1 MTATVTKS
9 KPATARKAR
18 TEKKPMPEQKSASE
32 QKPGN
37 EGEARPEETTSFKR
51 ELLAT
56 LPSLRAFAV
65 SLSGR
70 HDKADD
76 LVQDTVMKAW
86 AKQSSFE
93 MGTNLKA
100 WLFTILR
107 NEFYSQMRKRGREV
121 QDTEGAFTE
130 RMAVH
135 PSQYGIMDLA
145 DFKKALDALPDDQR
159 EAIIL
164 IGASGF
170 SYEEAAEICKCAV
183 GTMKSRVS
191 RARTRLQT
199 MLGVSGEADYGPD
212 AVSAQVTSQ
221 PRFNN

>member
-1 MTATVTKS
+1 M
-9 KPATARKAR
+9 
-18 TEKKPMPEQKSASE
+18 SA
-32 QKPGN
+32 
-37 EGEARPEETTSFKR
+37 EGTSFKR
-51 ELLAT
+51 EMLAT

-65 SLSGR
+65 SLTGK

-86 AKQSSFE
+86 AKQTSFQ
-93 MGTNLKA
+93 MGTNIKA

-121 QDTEGAFTE
+121 QDSDGIFTE
-130 RMAVH
+130 RLSVH
-135 PSQYGIMDLA
+135 PSQYGAMDLE
-145 DFKKALDALPDDQR
+145 DFKKALAQLPDDQR

-170 SYEEAAEICKCAV
+170 SYEEAAAICDCAI

-191 RARTRLQT
+191 RARSRLTELLQI
-199 MLGVSGEADYGPD
+199 SGEADYGPD
-212 AVSAQVTSQ
+212 AVSSQVTSGNHS
-221 PRFNN
+221 F

>member
-9 KPATARKAR
+9 NSSAAEKAR
-18 TEKKPMPEQKSASE
+18 TETKPMPVEKSRSE
-32 QKPGN
+32 GRARPPA
-37 EGEARPEETTSFKR
+37 EARPTETPSFKR

-135 PSQYGIMDLA
+135 PSQPVRRHG
-145 DFKKALDALPDDQR
+145 PR
-159 EAIIL
+159 
-164 IGASGF
+164 
-170 SYEEAAEICKCAV
+170 
-183 GTMKSRVS
+183 
-191 RARTRLQT
+191 RLQE
-199 MLGVSGEADYGPD
+199 GSRRAARRP
-212 AVSAQVTSQ
+212 A
-221 PRFNN
+221 

>member
-1 MTATVTKS
+1 MTR
-9 KPATARKAR
+9 KPDA
-18 TEKKPMPEQKSASE
+18 
-32 QKPGN
+32 
-37 EGEARPEETTSFKR
+37 EAPSFKR

-56 LPSLRAFAV
+56 LPSLRAFAF

-76 LVQDTVMKAW
+76 LVQDTIMKAW
-86 AKQSSFE
+86 AKQESFE
-93 MGTNLKA
+93 MGTNIKA

-121 QDTEGAFTE
+121 QDSDGLFTE

-135 PSQYGIMDLA
+135 PSQFGHMDLA
-145 DFKKALDALPDDQR
+145 DFKKALDTLPDDQR
-159 EAIIL
+159 EAIVL

-170 SYEEAAEICKCAV
+170 SYEEAAEICNCAV

-191 RARTRLQT
+191 RARTRLQDLLQIT
-199 MLGVSGEADYGPD
+199 GDGDFGPD
-212 AVSAQVTSQ
+212 AVSTQVTTGSNL
-221 PRFNN
+221 P

>member
-1 MTATVTKS
+1 MPRAAA
-9 KPATARKAR
+9 KPAT
-18 TEKKPMPEQKSASE
+18 P
-32 QKPGN
+32 
-37 EGEARPEETTSFKR
+37 PEETPSFKR

-65 SLSGR
+65 SLSGK

-76 LVQDTVMKAW
+76 LVQDTMMKAW
-86 AKQSSFE
+86 AKQESFE
-93 MGTNLKA
+93 MGTNIKA

-121 QDTEGAFTE
+121 QDSDGIFTE

-135 PSQYGIMDLA
+135 PSQYGSMDLQ
-145 DFKKALDALPDDQR
+145 DFRKALGQLPDDQR
-159 EAIIL
+159 EAVIL

-170 SYEEAAEICKCAV
+170 SYEEAAAICKCAV

-191 RARTRLQT
+191 RARSRLQD
-199 MLGVSGEADYGPD
+199 LLQVSGEGDYGPD
-212 AVSAQVTSQ
+212 AVSAQVTST
-221 PRFNN
+221 PHLT